1 MKIVFKNG
9 FEMNKK
15 ELDKKSI
22 EELYDVHCDLII
34 SYNHHNDKGEIDKL
48 ESYIESRLE
57 EEKEF
62 AEAI

>member
-1 MKIVFKNG
+1 MKIVFKNR
-9 FEMNKK
+9 FEINKK
-15 ELDKKSI
+15 KLNKKSI

-34 SYNHHNDKGEIDKL
+34 SYNHYNDKGEIDKL

>member
-1 MKIVFKNG
+1 MKKVFKNG
-9 FEMNKK
+9 LEINKK

-34 SYNHHNDKGEIDKL
+34 SYNHYNDKGEIDKL

>member
-9 FEMNKK
+9 FEMNKR

-22 EELYDVHCDLII
+22 DELYDVHCDLVN

-48 ESYIESRLE
+48 ESYIECRLE
-57 EEKEF
+57 KEREF
-62 AEAI
+62 SLAI

>member
-15 ELDKKSI
+15 ELDEKSI

-34 SYNHHNDKGEIDKL
+34 SYNHYNDKGEIDKL